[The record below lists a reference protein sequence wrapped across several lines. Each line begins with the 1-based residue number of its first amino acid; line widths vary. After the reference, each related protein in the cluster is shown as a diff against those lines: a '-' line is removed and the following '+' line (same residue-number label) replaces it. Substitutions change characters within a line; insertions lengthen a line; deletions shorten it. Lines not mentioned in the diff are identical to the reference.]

1 MFSEIHYKLKCP
13 GRKQIFQ
20 HFCRISD
27 CDIGHHSILHAIQ
40 VVDKSTPAKKSSEAS
55 VNTATAD
62 SMPMNKRLLDL
73 QGQIVPEPL
82 SQSTFGWQVGTRS
95 ATKLI
100 MVSFTISRIEG
111 SF

>member
-1 MFSEIHYKLKCP
+1 MKFNNKNALEENASQ
-13 GRKQIFQ
+13 KQIFQ

-40 VVDKSTPAKKSSEAS
+40 VVDKSKPAKKSSEAS

-73 QGQIVPEPL
+73 QGQINTEPHVNL
-82 SQSTFGWQVGTRS
+82 SMLD
-95 ATKLI
+95 KLALE
-100 MVSFTISRIEG
+100 VSPS
-111 SF
+111 